1 MFAILT
7 GLVLVAAPMYTPKAK
22 TTEKTVEVVR
32 YVPVP
37 SIASLRLRRR

>member
-7 GLVLVAAPMYTPKAK
+7 GIVLVAAPMYSPRPK
-22 TTEKTVEVVR
+22 TTTKTVEVVR

-37 SIASLRLRRR
+37 SITSLRLRRR